1 MRGGSSFYTAL
12 GLGFLSKGPI
22 VLMLT
27 LAAIVPFLIQG
38 RRLVAGLRRLFDA
51 PGLLLFAAM
60 AASWPLAVAWR
71 DPNAWGVWLTEMS
84 EKTGVL
90 GTLVHRPYALLA
102 RHWPGMMFPWS
113 ILAMAAVILPF
124 LPSASRPDL
133 DAGRSAEAR
142 GPAGPSR
149 RPSPCWFAWWWAVGN
164 MAIFC
169 LWTVAKPNYYV
180 PCMPGMALLAG
191 WAWVRLTR
199 GAQAPPA
206 RGGGL
211 AARLVLQAQW
221 VLFFVGGAVAPIVV
235 RPWILRSLWPWTLVL
250 AAVLSVAIVVSVIA
264 WRRGAGAMALAP
276 ITAAWALGI
285 VVVYGLLAP
294 ADNPL
299 RSHRELARALD
310 RLVPPGVRSIHFFNE
325 LDEGLWFYLDGLDLL
340 PVPGTQPQYSTAYDL
355 AEAFHARRDSSDS
368 LDTLDVRREALEK
381 RALLSWLDRRDESS
395 AFLLIRSSL
404 FDRYAARP
412 GRPRDPA
419 PPRDRAEPQGAGPAP
434 RRRPSAPRR
443 VRLARLEMIL
453 ADLPARVA
461 PRGYSGCCRTWT
473 NVRVGETPPG
483 RVAGLRRSRGHPS
496 LCRSPGLPDRD
507 DRQAFSP

>member
-1 MRGGSSFYTAL
+1 MLVRLVVGRGQHGDLLPLDGRQAELLRALHARHGPAGRL
-12 GLGFLSKGPI
+12 GLGPPDARGPGPPPGAAGWRPASSCRRNGCCSSSAAWWPRSWSGRGSP
-22 VLMLT
+22 VA
-27 LAAIVPFLIQG
+27 LA
-38 RRLVAGLRRLFDA
+38 
-51 PGLLLFAAM
+51 
-60 AASWPLAVAWR
+60 
-71 DPNAWGVWLTEMS
+71 
-84 EKTGVL
+84 
-90 GTLVHRPYALLA
+90 
-102 RHWPGMMFPWS
+102 
-113 ILAMAAVILPF
+113 
-124 LPSASRPDL
+124 L
-133 DAGRSAEAR
+133 DAGPGRRAR
-142 GPAGPSR
+142 GRGR
-149 RPSPCWFAWWWAVGN
+149 RQ
-164 MAIFC
+164 
-169 LWTVAKPNYYV
+169 
-180 PCMPGMALLAG
+180 
-191 WAWVRLTR
+191 RHR
-199 GAQAPPA
+199 
-206 RGGGL
+206 L
-211 AARLVLQAQW
+211 AAR
-221 VLFFVGGAVAPIVV
+221 G
-235 RPWILRSLWPWTLVL
+235 
-250 AAVLSVAIVVSVIA
+250 
-264 WRRGAGAMALAP
+264 RRVALAP

-299 RSHRELARALD
+299 RSHRELAQALD

-340 PVPGTQPQYSTAYDL
+340 PVPGTQPRYSTAYDL

-404 FDRYAARP
+404 FDRYAPRP

-434 RRRPSAPRR
+434 RRRPSAPGR

-461 PRGYSGCCRTWT
+461 PQDTRMLPDME